1 MLKFLYF
8 KNLKYSKQSIKLI
21 KKKFK
26 LIEKNFPTKTI
37 QEQIKDT
44 VVLSAPLGFN
54 FDETFLSKFKNLK
67 VIVSNT
73 TSIPHI
79 DEEYCKNKKIYI
91 SALHNDKTFLKNIS
105 ADPNECFALE
115 DSRLG
120 LLSSKAAKIPT
131 IVCPS
136 VYNQN
141 DDFSEADYVVE
152 SFNYDCLPIDLR
164 NKLFS

>member
-91 SALHNDKTFLKNIS
+91 SALHNDKTFLKNITPT
-105 ADPNECFALE
+105 AEHN
-115 DSRLG
+115 LG
-120 LLSSKAAKIPT
+120 LILAITRNLIQSYK
-131 IVCPS
+131 S
-136 VYNQN
+136 VL
-141 DDFSEADYVVE
+141 
-152 SFNYDCLPIDLR
+152 NYEWNRKNLTHT
-164 NKLFS
+164 KQ